1 MINKS
6 KKESQLIAQISANTQ
21 PNRKATNLSNRE
33 EQEKK
38 NL

>member
-6 KKESQLIAQISANTQ
+6 RKESQSTSQISANTQ
-21 PNRKATNLSNRE
+21 PNNKETKLSNRE